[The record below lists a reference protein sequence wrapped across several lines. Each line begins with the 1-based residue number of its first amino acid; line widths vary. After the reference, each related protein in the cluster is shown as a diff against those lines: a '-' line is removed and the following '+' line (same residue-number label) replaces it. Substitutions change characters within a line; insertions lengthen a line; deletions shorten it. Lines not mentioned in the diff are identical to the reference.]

1 MTVTLSSLLHCIS
14 DWLSFFQFEIHW
26 LAIFSTCHL
35 DCFCSHAGTSSNRK
49 SWCNIITRATW
60 RNWWKLNIS
69 MPCEAF
75 FNFLRLLKSRGVAS
89 TNRCGVRNG
98 VATVRRSFTVCS
110 IYWEYSRTHTQ
121 KKVHEIPSSVSSWA
135 QDICWYWYP
144 LHCRPT
150 ATFFYIPRSLSLGRL
165 QTHDA
170 SIWIRIPGVV
180 DWIKERAT
188 FFF

>member
-14 DWLSFFQFEIHW
+14 DWLRFLQFEIHW

-121 KKVHEIPSSVSSWA
+121 KRYTKYHLLYRRGRKTSAGI
-135 QDICWYWYP
+135 DTP

-150 ATFFYIPRSLSLGRL
+150 ATFFYSPRSSSL

-170 SIWIRIPGVV
+170 SIWIRIPGVA